1 MKLLLA
7 LALGLRLT
15 AAHDAVDAKPAK
27 TAIET
32 MLDRQADAWNRGDLV
47 EFVSYYAPLCTLV
60 GTEITET
67 TRSQVLAHYK
77 EKYPSRGAMG
87 KLTFS
92 DLSIHLLNRDV
103 ATVTAHWHLDR
114 NTKSG
119 GATGGVFSLVCQLS
133 ARGWQIVLDHTS
145 ASGH

>member
-7 LALGLRLT
+7 LALGLRL
-15 AAHDAVDAKPAK
+15 AAANPSLDTKPVR

-32 MLDRQADAWNRGDLV
+32 MLNRQADAWNRGDLP
-47 EFVSYYAPLCTLV
+47 EFVSYYAPLCTLI

-67 TRSQVLAHYK
+67 TRSHVLAHYK
-77 EKYPSRGAMG
+77 EKYPSRAAMG

-92 DLSIHLLNRDV
+92 DISIHLLEKDV
-103 ATVTAHWHLDR
+103 ATVTAHWHLERDA
-114 NTKSG
+114 KSG
-119 GATGGVFSLVCQLS
+119 GPVGGVFSLVCQLS
-133 ARGWQIVLDHTS
+133 GGAWQIVLDHTS

>member
-1 MKLLLA
+1 MRLLLA
-7 LALGLRLT
+7 LALGLRLV
-15 AAHDAVDAKPAK
+15 AAHDGVDVKPAK

-32 MLDRQADAWNRGDLV
+32 MLNRQADAWNRGDLA
-47 EFVSYYAPLCTLV
+47 EFVSFYAPLCTLV

-67 TRSQVLAHYK
+67 TRSQVLAHYR

-92 DLSIHLLNRDV
+92 DVSIHLLNKDA

-114 NTKSG
+114 DAKSG
-119 GATGGVFSLVCQLS
+119 GPAGGVFSLVCQLS
-133 ARGWQIVLDHTS
+133 GHGWQIVLDHTS